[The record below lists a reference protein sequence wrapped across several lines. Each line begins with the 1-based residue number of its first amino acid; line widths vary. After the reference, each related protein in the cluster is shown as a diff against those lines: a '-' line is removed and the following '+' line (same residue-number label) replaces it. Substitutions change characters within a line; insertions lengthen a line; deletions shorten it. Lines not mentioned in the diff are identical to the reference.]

1 MDIHI
6 TKGFLQKIGWDHTQ
20 VIKTL
25 IEEKKMPVWQNL
37 YNYKLNTLK
46 KSRPIFIK
54 INKIIPNKKLLFAFL
69 TRRNQNTFMRS
80 LEIIS
85 TL

>member
-46 KSRPIFIK
+46 KIQTYIH
-54 INKIIPNKKLLFAFL
+54 
-69 TRRNQNTFMRS
+69 
-80 LEIIS
+80 
-85 TL
+85 